1 MFRTL
6 SSTYLSYSTA
16 GTELLVN
23 TGGEHVYLYQKF
35 RKQNLKLSRGLNS
48 TFK

>member
-6 SSTYLSYSTA
+6 TSTYLSYSSA

-35 RKQNLKLSRGLNS
+35 RKQNLKPYRGQN
-48 TFK
+48 FM